1 MVLLFTYDLQMLPDS
16 PVERDGI
23 EAIIS
28 KLMEAFEHCK
38 PLATCYFLKV
48 VPEHVP
54 LLYNE
59 LGEIATT
66 LHDSAIADL
75 HYVMNSVNF
84 DDEGFQYQ
92 FLKDKSACVKALFAP
107 DEAPGEDTP
116 EIE

>member
-1 MVLLFTYDLQMLPDS
+1 MVLLLTYDLQMLPES
-16 PVERDGI
+16 PVEREGI

-66 LHDSAIADL
+66 LHDSAIAEL
-75 HYVMNSVNF
+75 HYVMTPVDFN
-84 DDEGFQYQ
+84 DDSFQYQ
-92 FLKDKSACVKALFAP
+92 FLKDKSACVKALFLP
-107 DEAPGEDTP
+107 EETVEAKP